1 MAEATGAFTTH
12 FPDGSDIRTKMGLYY
27 QHFSAGS
34 RAEAR
39 FTVPYFDAS
48 GLGLCTTVMLPTYG
62 PSGGVIGV
70 AGVDLFEIVVR
81 FIAFAKK
88 QDCLRDPWFR
98 FDGTLA
104 LLMVIETWIMQ
115 LFFSNANLPTAPLR
129 LLRLLRLSR
138 LIRLLSS
145 FPELVSMWRGM
156 WVASRAVFSSLLLL
170 VVFTYVFGIVIHMA
184 LSQQKAL
191 EGDFASLE
199 QCMWRLIMDGVFLDG
214 TGDVF
219 DRLFEL
225 DDIFTVI
232 VSVFVFFSFIL
243 FASITLMNMLIGIL
257 CEVVST
263 VTQKE
268 RDEVAIRVMKNS
280 ILKEL
285 KHFDANSNGM
295 ISKEELTEV
304 MKSEGTLMA
313 LRSLDVDAACLRE
326 LQRALFSDAEVAIEG
341 IMELL
346 LSHRGNL
353 PCTVKHTV
361 DAHVITRWS
370 LTQQMKRQATW
381 LERQFQRQLQECNF
395 NVLDL
400 SRRLQGNQ
408 QDLLRTLER
417 CPAERPYDT
426 QSPGQLGPE
435 DGKQMFVAW
444 EKPPEPPKIMAVHE

>member
-1 MAEATGAFTTH
+1 
-12 FPDGSDIRTKMGLYY
+12 
-27 QHFSAGS
+27 
-34 RAEAR
+34 
-39 FTVPYFDAS
+39 
-48 GLGLCTTVMLPTYG
+48 
-62 PSGGVIGV
+62 
-70 AGVDLFEIVVR
+70 
-81 FIAFAKK
+81 
-88 QDCLRDPWFR
+88 
-98 FDGTLA
+98 
-104 LLMVIETWIMQ
+104 
-115 LFFSNANLPTAPLR
+115 
-129 LLRLLRLSR
+129 
-138 LIRLLSS
+138 
-145 FPELVSMWRGM
+145 
-156 WVASRAVFSSLLLL
+156 
-170 VVFTYVFGIVIHMA
+170 
-184 LSQQKAL
+184 
-191 EGDFASLE
+191 
-199 QCMWRLIMDGVFLDG
+199 
-214 TGDVF
+214 
-219 DRLFEL
+219 
-225 DDIFTVI
+225 
-232 VSVFVFFSFIL
+232 
-243 FASITLMNMLIGIL
+243 MNMLIGIL